1 MTITVED
8 LERDPTLILRKVRRL
23 GRWSMLFAAIAVTA
37 AVYNWTQ
44 REAAAGGREPIVC
57 LYDCADNG
65 PCENDKYCLGPCVC
79 DLDLE
84 ECVPE

>member
-1 MTITVED
+1 MSTSA
-8 LERDPTLILRKVRRL
+8 LEWVMLGCLAATGGLCAVILVALLADFASADFTKPT
-23 GRWSMLFAAIAVTA
+23 
-37 AVYNWTQ
+37 
-44 REAAAGGREPIVC
+44 PIVC

-65 PCENDKYCLGPCVC
+65 PCENDSYCLGPCVC